1 MDRRA
6 TAHTFVE
13 FKTAKGETLGF
24 LTLPQSRRFP
34 GALVGTS
41 EIIQNLLT
49 KREGANTQMD
59 ISLMIGAPLGLG
71 ILIAL
76 GILFVVMSYLTQ

>member
-1 MDRRA
+1 MICGPKSDGTYVCR
-6 TAHTFVE
+6 VQD
-13 FKTAKGETLGF
+13 GEGQNARVPDSAPIAAL
-24 LTLPQSRRFP
+24 SRRI
-34 GALVGTS
+34 GRH
-41 EIIQNLLT
+41 QNLLT

-59 ISLMIGAPLGLG
+59 TSLMIGAPLGLG